1 MNNNTIMQND
11 LYNLLTGNE
20 DVDALDF
27 VDNSRIIIVNFDDN
41 CPFSC
46 CNAFKS
52 YTYMMV
58 HVIDMRNLEIV
69 TYRKQTQTISTI
81 IDNNAYRN
89 DMTISQCNGDKCR
102 KIEPDELCLSCNEP
116 DYLSFYELL
125 LLLKD
130 ANIFDN
136 QLIIYTKEDYENVF
150 DNMLDVFT
158 ETYISSS
165 GSYSGHPDLVNIGEK
180 EKVNLIDTVY
190 SAFTK
195 SWSPLRNY
203 LHELKIGPD
212 PSELP
217 IPTTLLNKN

>member
-1 MNNNTIMQND
+1 MMQCD
-11 LYNLLTGNE
+11 LYNLLTGDE
-20 DVDALDF
+20 AVDVCDF

-46 CNAFKS
+46 CNALKS

-58 HVIDMRNLEIV
+58 HMIDMRSLEIV
-69 TYRKQTQTISTI
+69 TYKTQTQPISTI
-81 IDNNAYRN
+81 IDNISYCNN
-89 DMTISQCNGDKCR
+89 MTTSQCHGDKCR
-102 KIEPDELCLSCNEP
+102 KIGPDELCLSCNDP

-125 LLLKD
+125 WLLED
-130 ANIFDN
+130 AKVFDEK
-136 QLIIYTKEDYENVF
+136 LIIYTKEDYEKVF

-158 ETYISSS
+158 ETYICPS
-165 GSYSGHPDLVNIGEK
+165 GLYPGDPDLVNISEK

-195 SWSPLRNY
+195 SWNPLRNY
-203 LHELKIGPD
+203 LDELNIGPD
-212 PSELP
+212 PNELP